1 MWELKVTIENLFSA
15 LYDDTQKTIS
25 WYAPMD
31 YFFSDFVYLLLM
43 VSMKTMNYWVCISL
57 PRNRVMW
64 LSISNLLLSA

>member
-31 YFFSDFVYLLLM
+31 YFFLILF
-43 VSMKTMNYWVCISL
+43 ISY
-57 PRNRVMW
+57 
-64 LSISNLLLSA
+64 